1 MSIKLAILG
10 ILSWKPST
18 GYELKKIFE
27 DSTFMYWSGNNNQI
41 YKALI
46 SLEDEELVTSEV
58 IHQDSSPS
66 KKIYTITE
74 EGLKELK
81 KWIVSSP
88 DSPEIKKTFLVQLA
102 WSDMLSDTELN
113 EILTNY
119 ENEIKVQLIM
129 QKEKYRRAL
138 HSPNRNTRE
147 SLLWEMISENI
158 ISTYNN
164 ELNWV
169 RETRKK
175 LFKNEFMEEKEKM
188 DYQIREIYNKKYIEI
203 ISTAEPL
210 STEND
215 ALDLISLCW
224 EHETNEIMLH
234 YSVLSEDFFKLK
246 TKVAGNI
253 IQKFINYG
261 IRAAAILPQD
271 IIQNARFKQMALET
285 NKGNHF
291 RLYESKEEAEKWLL
305 KCLKSRQSKNVFLK
319 LTTLLIKNCIKIF
332 LLNYSLSLI

>member
-46 SLEDEELVTSEV
+46 SLEDEGFVTSEV
-58 IHQDSSPS
+58 FHQDSSPS
-66 KKIYTITE
+66 KKIYTITDG
-74 EGLKELK
+74 GLKELK
-81 KWIVSSP
+81 NWIVSSP

-102 WSDMLSDTELN
+102 WSDMLSDKELS

-119 ENEIKVQLIM
+119 ENEIKVQLII

-138 HSPNRNTRE
+138 HSPNRSARE

-169 RETRKK
+169 RETRNK

-188 DYQIREIYNKKYIEI
+188 DYQIREINNKKYIEI
-203 ISTAEPL
+203 ISTTEPL

-234 YSVLSEDFFKLK
+234 YSSLSEDFFKLR

-261 IRAAAILPQD
+261 IRAAAIIPKE
-271 IIQNARFKQMALET
+271 IIENGRFREMALET

-291 RLYESKEEAEKWLL
+291 RLYESKEDAEKWLL
-305 KCLKSRQSKNVFLK
+305 K
-319 LTTLLIKNCIKIF
+319 
-332 LLNYSLSLI
+332 